1 VSAASHEAVPPVVAA
16 PEGAATAAERP
27 RRKPK
32 GRAPGEPRNVAY
44 LYVLPGL
51 AAYALFTLYPL
62 VQTLHLSFYSWDGLT
77 PRQFVGFGNF
87 RQIWDDPEIRSA
99 FGHSLQLVIWYSIV
113 PILIGLLLTAL
124 LTRFEIRGFMFFR
137 TVLFLPQTI
146 ATVVVAQAFVWI
158 YDPIGPLNKLL
169 GAIGLGSWERAWLA
183 DFNWALTSVGWIGT
197 WIEFGLCMV
206 LFLAGVQKI
215 PTTLYEAARIDGAG
229 FWRELTA
236 VTLPGLRNELVV
248 AATLTTITA
257 LRNFDIVYNTTSGG
271 PGGETEVPSW
281 LMFHDAFEI
290 HQVGMAAA
298 IATTLTIIIAAVA
311 VAIGRFSRA
320 GA

>member
-1 VSAASHEAVPPVVAA
+1 M
-16 PEGAATAAERP
+16 
-27 RRKPK
+27 
-32 GRAPGEPRNVAY
+32 
-44 LYVLPGL
+44 
-51 AAYALFTLYPL
+51 
-62 VQTLHLSFYSWDGLT
+62 
-77 PRQFVGFGNF
+77 
-87 RQIWDDPEIRSA
+87 
-99 FGHSLQLVIWYSIV
+99 

-124 LTRFEIRGFMFFR
+124 LTRFRVRGFMFFR

-158 YDPIGPLNKLL
+158 YDPVGPLNKLL
-169 GAIGLGSWERAWLA
+169 GAVGLGRFEHAWLA
-183 DFNWALTSVGWIGT
+183 SFDWALTSVGWIGT

-229 FWRELTA
+229 FWREITA

-298 IATTLTIIIAAVA
+298 IATALTIIIAFVA
-311 VAIGRFSRA
+311 VVIGRFSRS

>member
-1 VSAASHEAVPPVVAA
+1 VSSASPEADPPVAVPS
-16 PEGAATAAERP
+16 GAATDRVRP
-27 RRKPK
+27 RVRTPK

-44 LYVLPGL
+44 LYILPGL

-62 VQTLHLSFYSWDGLT
+62 IQTVHLSFYSWDGLT
-77 PRQFVGFGNF
+77 PRTYIGFDNY
-87 RQIWDDPEIRSA
+87 RTVWDDPEIRAA
-99 FGHSLQLVIWYSIV
+99 FKHSLELVIWYSWV

-124 LTRFEIRGFMFFR
+124 LTRFRVRGFMFFR

-158 YDPIGPLNKLL
+158 YDPVGPLNKAL
-169 GAIGLGSWERAWLA
+169 GAVGLGRYEHAWLA
-183 DFNWALTSVGWIGT
+183 SFDWALTSVGWIGT

-229 FWRELTA
+229 FWREITA

-290 HQVGMAAA
+290 HQVGLAAA
-298 IATTLTIIIAAVA
+298 IATALTVIIAAVA
-311 VAIGRFSRA
+311 IVIGRFSRA

>member
-1 VSAASHEAVPPVVAA
+1 VSAASPEADPPVAA
-16 PEGAATAAERP
+16 PEGAATDRVRP
-27 RRKPK
+27 RVRTPK

-44 LYVLPGL
+44 LYILPGL
-51 AAYALFTLYPL
+51 AAYGLFTLYPM
-62 VQTLHLSFYSWDGLT
+62 VQTVHLSFFSWDGLT
-77 PRQFVGFGNF
+77 PREYVGFGNF
-87 RQIWDDPEIRSA
+87 RQIWDDHEVRGA
-99 FGHSLQLVIWYSIV
+99 FGHSLQLVIWYAIV

-124 LTRFEIRGFMFFR
+124 LTRFRVHGFLFFR

-158 YDPIGPLNKLL
+158 YDPVGPLNKIL
-169 GAIGLGSWERAWLA
+169 GAVGLGSWERPWLA

-257 LRNFDIVYNTTSGG
+257 LRNFDIIYNTTSGG

-298 IATTLTIIIAAVA
+298 IATTLTAIIALVA
-311 VAIGRFSRA
+311 LVIGRFSRA